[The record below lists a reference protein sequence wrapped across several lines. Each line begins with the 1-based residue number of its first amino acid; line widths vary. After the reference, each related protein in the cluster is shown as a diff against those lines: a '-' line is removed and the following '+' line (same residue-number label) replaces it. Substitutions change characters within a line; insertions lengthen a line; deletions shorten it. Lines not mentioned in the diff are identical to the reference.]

1 MKQYQSIGTFDSLCD
16 VIKQRHRKP
25 TEEQQQ
31 KDENQDGPE
40 GAEEE
45 EEEAFNVNTSHAESF
60 KRGATYQ
67 VRRSEVTHVWCL
79 WNHLNT

>member
-1 MKQYQSIGTFDSLCD
+1 MKQYPSIGTFDSLCD

-45 EEEAFNVNTSHAESF
+45 EKAFNVNISQAESF
-60 KRGATYQ
+60 
-67 VRRSEVTHVWCL
+67 
-79 WNHLNT
+79 